1 MRFFYLKLS
10 TRGHILKKSNNLRL
24 LNHTTQIMLTRE
36 LGILMIICC
45 GALKMPFQKISK
57 QVEQDKITAFQKPE
71 SSKSMLNDTTNRP
84 NTVYVKDLKYTHN
97 RDSGTFAKIT
107 IKNTTKQV
115 ITDISFCLDGYVAK
129 GCNKAYHIKQK
140 INLKPNQSFIISQ
153 RLAKDDCEVHVIK
166 NLRIKYNI
174 NVNFT
179 LD

>member
-1 MRFFYLKLS
+1 
-10 TRGHILKKSNNLRL
+10 
-24 LNHTTQIMLTRE
+24 MLTKE

-57 QVEQDKITAFQKPE
+57 QVEQDKITAFQKPK
-71 SSKSMLNDTTNRP
+71 SSKPMLNDTTNRP
-84 NTVYVKDLKYTHN
+84 NTVYVKDLKYIHN
-97 RDSGTFAKIT
+97 SGSGTFAKIT

-129 GCNKAYHIKQK
+129 GCNKAYNIKQK

-174 NVNFT
+174 EVNFS